1 MMKSLSAFFNHY
13 MNIGASSEDS
23 AELKLKKSSLLLVPL
38 IIGTAAFFWGLIYI
52 ALDQYL
58 AASIP
63 LSYSVISIFNLWH
76 LHKTKDILVLQKTQM
91 VLVLFLPFLLMW
103 TLGGF
108 ALGSFVMIWAFFAPI
123 AALTYEKNVKA
134 PFWFYAF
141 IGLVVFSSIIDQG
154 LAESHTNP
162 MPQIGV
168 EIFFF
173 LNISAGLSGIY
184 YLVKYYIN
192 EKEKDAD
199 ELLRKEH
206 IALLQR
212 TNELKEANLKLK
224 HLADHD
230 ALTGLPNQYHL
241 RDRLS
246 QMISDAKKLNHNVAF
261 LFIDLDGF
269 KDINDRFGH
278 VKGDEVLKMVSSRI
292 RSLLREEDT
301 LARLGGDE
309 FVVALGSITDITYVE
324 SIAQRIIDEINREY
338 EFLSEETSIIGASI
352 GISLVPEHS
361 EEIDDLINYAD
372 EAMYHIKHASKNDYF
387 VYEKTMKMKNE
398 NISLH
403 ALS

>member
-1 MMKSLSAFFNHY
+1 MKYLHIFFNDY
-13 MNIGASSEDS
+13 MNIGASAEDS

-38 IIGTAAFFWGLIYI
+38 IIGTAAFIWGLIYI

-58 AASIP
+58 SASIP

-123 AALTYEKNVKA
+123 AALTYEKNLKA

-162 MPQIGV
+162 MPQTGI
-168 EIFFF
+168 EFFFF

-192 EKEKDAD
+192 EKEKDTDA
-199 ELLRKEH
+199 LLQKEH
-206 IALLQR
+206 MALLQR
-212 TNELKEANLKLK
+212 TNELKEANLQLRY
-224 HLADHD
+224 LADHD
-230 ALTGLPNQYHL
+230 ALTGLPNRSHL

-246 QMISDAKKLNHNVAF
+246 MMMSHAKRSKHTVAL

-269 KDINDRFGH
+269 KNINDRFGH
-278 VKGDEVLKMVSSRI
+278 VQGDEVLKKISNRI
-292 RSLLREEDT
+292 KSLLRLEDT

-309 FVVALGSITDITYVE
+309 FAVALGSITDITYVE
-324 SIAQRIIDEINREY
+324 CIAQRIIDEINREY
-338 EFLSEETSIIGASI
+338 EFLSEEASIIGASI
-352 GISLVPEHS
+352 GISFLPEHT

-372 EAMYHIKHASKNDYF
+372 EAMYHVKHSCKNNF
-387 VYEKTMKMKNE
+387 FIYEKTVNTG
-398 NISLH
+398 
-403 ALS
+403 

>member
-1 MMKSLSAFFNHY
+1 
-13 MNIGASSEDS
+13 MNIGASPEDS
-23 AELKLKKSSLLLVPL
+23 TELKLKKSSLLLIPL
-38 IIGTAAFFWGLIYI
+38 IIGTAAFIWGLIYI

-58 AASIP
+58 SASIP

-76 LHKTKDILVLQKTQM
+76 LHKTKDILLLQKTQM

-123 AALTYEKNVKA
+123 AALTYEKNLKA
-134 PFWFYAF
+134 SYWFYAF
-141 IGLVVFSSIIDQG
+141 IALVVFSAIIDQS
-154 LAESHTNP
+154 LAVSHTNP

-199 ELLRKEH
+199 ELLKKEH
-206 IALLQR
+206 MALLQR
-212 TNELKEANLKLK
+212 TNELKEANLKLRY
-224 HLADHD
+224 LAGHD
-230 ALTGLPNQYHL
+230 ALTGLSNRYHL
-241 RDRLS
+241 RDCLS
-246 QMISDAKKLNHNVAF
+246 KMISYAKRSNHTVAL

-278 VKGDEVLKMVSSRI
+278 VKGDEVLKKVSSRI
-292 RSLLREEDT
+292 KSLLREEDT

-309 FVVALGSITDITYVE
+309 FAVALGSITDTTYVE
-324 SIAQRIIDEINREY
+324 TIAQRIIDEINREY

-352 GISLVPEHS
+352 GISFVPEHT

-372 EAMYHIKHASKNDYF
+372 EAMYHIKHASKNDF
-387 VYEKTMKMKNE
+387 FIYEKTM
-398 NISLH
+398 NIGYISFKQ
-403 ALS
+403 